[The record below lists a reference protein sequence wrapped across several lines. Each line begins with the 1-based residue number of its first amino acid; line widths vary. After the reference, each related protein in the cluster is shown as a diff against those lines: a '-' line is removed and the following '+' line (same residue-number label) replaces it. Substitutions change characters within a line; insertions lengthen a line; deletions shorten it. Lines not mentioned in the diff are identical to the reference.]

1 MLRVL
6 GPRYS
11 STDMKQRSG
20 NQKSLRLYALLQ
32 TASLVATWG
41 WFAALWSVAIVAF
54 TLEDLE
60 WWFLVISA
68 CAGLYGLRPN
78 LERAI
83 DTAWLQGISDTKAL
97 GERFSQLKPIK
108 RRVSVIFSLVTLA
121 ILTLLLIFYAVNFL
135 SAGGRA

>member
-1 MLRVL
+1 MR
-6 GPRYS
+6 
-11 STDMKQRSG
+11 
-20 NQKSLRLYALLQ
+20 NQKSLRLYAFLQ
-32 TASLVATWG
+32 TGALVVTWG

-60 WWFLVISA
+60 WWFLVASA

-83 DTAWLQGISDTKAL
+83 DTVWLQGISDTKAL
-97 GERFSQLKPIK
+97 GERFAQLKPIK

-121 ILTLLLIFYAVNFL
+121 ILTLLLIFYAVNFI
-135 SAGGRA
+135 SIGGA